1 MSGSRWSI
9 RGRGK
14 MRKESGQ
21 PVRSMSQPND
31 LDEIGKRSK
40 KGKGILY
47 YFQPWKW
54 KNSKH
59 QNKGQI
65 NSEEQEST
73 EQDSAEPKSRRNSG
87 RKSLKNSG

>member
-14 MRKESGQ
+14 MRKDGG

-31 LDEIGKRSK
+31 LDEVGKRNK
-40 KGKGILY
+40 KSKGILY

-54 KNSKH
+54 KKKQVLTPVVH
-59 QNKGQI
+59 QDDTNIK
-65 NSEEQEST
+65 
-73 EQDSAEPKSRRNSG
+73 ARRNSG
-87 RKSLKNSG
+87 KSLT